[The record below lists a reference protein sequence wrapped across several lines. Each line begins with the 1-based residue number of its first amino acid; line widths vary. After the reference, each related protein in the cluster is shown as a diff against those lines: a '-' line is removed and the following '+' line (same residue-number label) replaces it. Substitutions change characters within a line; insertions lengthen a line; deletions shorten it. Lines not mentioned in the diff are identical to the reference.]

1 MFPVMSSASRING
14 ILFLLMLAAMLVY
27 SVPKVAGFVRTQE
40 QALTLFLDGELIRKF
55 EKTYDRE
62 FPLRAIS
69 VEGWAN
75 LQYLLFKEGA
85 SGVVLGKDGWLFT
98 NEEYKVPSAYEEVL
112 AEHLARISEVGER
125 LREYDKRLIV
135 LPVPMKVDIYADRAL
150 VELDP
155 RTPALYGEFVNYLR
169 QRHIEVTPVRQ
180 SFLRG
185 KQQQPL
191 FLRTDTHWTPQGASL
206 AAKEFARLHPELVGQ
221 IRYRSRLVAEKTID
235 GDLLGFVR
243 FSEWLNPQLFAGDAI
258 PLYETINA
266 EQRID
271 ADQLFGDSPQS
282 IMLVGSSYT
291 KIEDWNFPGFLKE
304 SLQNDMLTTATEA
317 LGPFH
322 AMDQFLAGEHLDNR
336 NIKTV
341 IWEFPVRTLLTR
353 QASEQSTQALNQ
365 LF

>member
-14 ILFLLMLAAMLVY
+14 IMFCILLAVMLVY
-27 SVPKVAGFVRTQE
+27 SLPKAANFLRTQDE
-40 QALTLFLDGELIRKF
+40 VLTLFLDGELIRKF
-55 EKTYDRE
+55 EKIYDRE

-112 AEHLARISEVGER
+112 TEHLARISEVGER
-125 LREYDKRLIV
+125 LREHDKRLIV

-185 KQQQPL
+185 KQQHPL

-206 AAKEFARLHPELVGQ
+206 AAQEFARLHPELVGQ

-243 FSEWLNPQLFAGDAI
+243 FSKWLNPQLFAGDAI
-258 PLYETINA
+258 PLYETVNA
-266 EQRID
+266 EQRVD

-304 SLQNDMLTTATEA
+304 SLQNDMLTIATEA

-322 AMDQFLAGEHLDNR
+322 SMDQFLAGEHLTNS

-353 QASEQSTQALNQ
+353 QASEQSTQAINQ

>member
-14 ILFLLMLAAMLVY
+14 ILFLIMLAAMLVY

-62 FPLRAIS
+62 FPLRALS

-98 NEEYKVPSAYEEVL
+98 NEEYKVPSAYEAVM
-112 AEHLARISEVGER
+112 AQHLARISEVGER
-125 LREYDKRLIV
+125 LREHDKRLIV

-169 QRHIEVTPVRQ
+169 QRQIEVTPVRQ

-206 AAKEFARLHPELVGQ
+206 AAKEFARLHPELVGR

-235 GDLLGFVR
+235 GDLLGFLR

-304 SLQNDMLTTATEA
+304 SLQNDMLTIATEA

-341 IWEFPVRTLLTR
+341 VWEFPVRTLLTR
-353 QASEQSTQALNQ
+353 QASEQSTQAINQ